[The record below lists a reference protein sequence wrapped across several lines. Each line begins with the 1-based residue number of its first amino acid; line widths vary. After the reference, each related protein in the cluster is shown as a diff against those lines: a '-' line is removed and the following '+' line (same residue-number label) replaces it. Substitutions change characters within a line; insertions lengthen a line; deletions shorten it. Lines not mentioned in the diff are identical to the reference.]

1 MIPSILSVEAGR
13 IHVAPGFADL
23 LVIRRLGGLLAAIA
37 IAPKILFVGV
47 RSLNAPLGLS
57 FPIEPRNL
65 ATSSSLWAWCI
76 LLAAFG
82 VFLMFLPQ
90 RLPQAPDAPVQPR
103 PRRSLLIAALG
114 LVPIAVAV
122 VMLLGLTEGFHRIDD
137 AGQGRWALRHAAR
150 GNVAIFTGNL
160 GVRWYGRSFS
170 VTTKSAA
177 ALEELRKFATTANL
191 PKGKVRIVRR
201 NGGRWTSGASGF
213 TLKDCVG
220 RRPWPIP
227 KAGTSG
233 FCGTSRSATAAD
245 GPPLLSFPATSGAP
259 AGASCAAGRTV
270 EWRRTVAGEAVRA
283 PVLVAPPRF
292 DSSRP
297 CHSGSAR
304 RQNVNCC
311 RTSNSIGRR

>member
-1 MIPSILSVEAGR
+1 MRALNADSGRHQPNGQGPRHDLTCRCSETQAKTQQGPRRRPATR

-47 RSLNAPLGLS
+47 RSLNAPLRLS

-65 ATSSSLWAWCI
+65 ATSSSLLAWCI

-90 RLPQAPDAPVQPR
+90 RLPEAPGRPGGVTSAAIPSHCRVGPR
-103 PRRSLLIAALG
+103 ADHCRCC
-114 LVPIAVAV
+114 
-122 VMLLGLTEGFHRIDD
+122 H
-137 AGQGRWALRHAAR
+137 AR
-150 GNVAIFTGNL
+150 GNVAIL
-160 GVRWYGRSFS
+160 ILP

-177 ALEELRKFATTANL
+177 ALDELRKFATTANL

-233 FCGTSRSATAAD
+233 SCGTSRSATAAD

-270 EWRRTVAGEAVRA
+270 EWRRTVAGKAVRA